1 MATQV
6 EICNEALTHIGA
18 KNLITSISE
27 QSKEASRLNAV
38 WNRARDN
45 VLQRHRWNFA
55 KKQVALA
62 IVSGVEVSGWDYV
75 YAYPTDCVTPRE
87 LWQEDVTGD
96 PIAFASAISADS
108 DARYVLTN
116 QESAEL
122 IYTARITQIATYSPP
137 FCTVLAW
144 ELADMVCMPLT
155 ADLELKKWANT
166 QARAT
171 LIQAATQD
179 ANEQVRDI
187 KHDADWIKARA

>member
-18 KNLITSISE
+18 KNLVTSISE

-45 VLQRHRWNFA
+45 VLQRHRWGFA

-62 IVSGVEVSGWDYV
+62 IVSGASASGWDYV
-75 YAYPTDCVTPRE
+75 YALPTDCLTAHE
-87 LWQEDVTGD
+87 LWQADATGD
-96 PIAFASAISADS
+96 PIAFTPALSAAA
-108 DARYVLTN
+108 DARYLYTN
-116 QESAEL
+116 QAEAVL
-122 IYTARITQIATYSPP
+122 LYTAQILLVSVFSAP
-137 FCTVLAW
+137 FAAVLAW

-166 QARAT
+166 QARAA
-171 LIQAATQD
+171 LIAAATQD
-179 ANEQVRDI
+179 ANEQVRDL
-187 KHDADWIKARA
+187 KRDADWIKARA